1 MNAGGTAGGARG
13 RDPTTDP
20 SSQYFVD
27 AAHPYA
33 AAAATA
39 LTSHRAKSKWSHLS
53 SVPVPSP
60 LPASAAAAVLL
71 LLRRRPRT
79 ALRFHDFALRRRLLP
94 ARSPPPLVLSAAA
107 AHVAAASRLRGAA
120 LAVLASASRHYSP
133 AQVFNALA
141 ATYRRFA
148 SAPFVF
154 DLLLLAYLRSR
165 RDALAAASVARRI
178 LAAGARPLPSTAAA
192 LLRSLPSAAAALDMY
207 HQIYTR
213 PSPRSNGTVLLP
225 TVHTF
230 NSLLLAFHREGKC
243 DEFEIVLQEMARF
256 SCKHNVC
263 TYSIRIAEYCDGRD
277 LEKARGLWDEM
288 IQQGIQ
294 PDVTAYNTMISG
306 YCRAG
311 EVGMAEEMFKN
322 MEMGGIDPS
331 ATTFE
336 WLVRGHCTAGDAD
349 AAMLVR
355 ADMRRRGFGL
365 APEVVEEL
373 LDVLC
378 QNRRVEVGLDILRE
392 EMRRVEFVPTRRTYE
407 ALIKGFCDEGEVEVA
422 IRLQAEMA
430 GKGFNAGTEVY
441 HAFIRAYE
449 MSGDHEMMD
458 KLRKEM
464 AVMGRNLLYGEQMMY
479 CRYCSPPVSSESL
492 ESKESTNTGP

>member
-1 MNAGGTAGGARG
+1 MHAGAARC
-13 RDPTTDP
+13 RDPTADP
-20 SSQYFVD
+20 SSPYFVD
-27 AAHPYA
+27 PDRPYA
-33 AAAATA
+33 VAAASA

-53 SVPVPSP
+53 SVPAPSP
-60 LPASAAAAVLL
+60 LPPSAAAAVLL

-79 ALRFHDFALRRRLLP
+79 ALRFHAFALRRGLLILP
-94 ARSPPPLVLSAAA
+94 APLVLSASA

-120 LAVLASASRHYSP
+120 LDVLASAAHHHSP
-133 AQVFNALA
+133 AEIFNALA

-178 LAAGARPLPSTAAA
+178 LVAGGRPLPSTAAA
-192 LLRSLPSAAAALDMY
+192 LLRSLPSADAALDMY
-207 HQIYTR
+207 HQIYTH
-213 PSPRSNGTVLLP
+213 PSPKTNRLLLP

-230 NSLLLAFHREGKC
+230 NSLLLACYREGNC
-243 DEFEIVLQEMARF
+243 DGFETVLKEMDKY

-263 TYSIRIAEYCDGRD
+263 TYNIRMAGYCDRGEVD
-277 LEKARGLWDEM
+277 KARDLWDEM
-288 IQQGIQ
+288 IQENIQ
-294 PDVTAYNTMISG
+294 PDVTAYNTMIGG

-311 EVGMAEEMFKN
+311 EVGMAEEMFKD
-322 MEMGGIDPS
+322 MEIGGTNPS

-336 WLVRGHCTAGDAD
+336 SLVTGHCMAGEDD

-355 ADMRRRGFGL
+355 VDMRRRGFGM

-373 LDVLC
+373 LEVLC
-378 QNRRVEVGLDILRE
+378 QTGRVEDALGILRE
-392 EMRRVEFVPTRRTYE
+392 EMRREEFEPTRRSYKV
-407 ALIKGFCDEGEVEVA
+407 LIRGFCEEGEMEVA

-430 GKGFNAGTEVY
+430 GKGFKAGSEVY

-449 MSGDHEMMD
+449 DSEDFDMVDR
-458 KLRKEM
+458 LRKEM
-464 AVMGRNLLYGEQMMY
+464 VAM
-479 CRYCSPPVSSESL
+479 
-492 ESKESTNTGP
+492 STDSASTTEG

>member
-1 MNAGGTAGGARG
+1 MAAAGTRG
-13 RDPTTDP
+13 RDPTADP
-20 SSQYFVD
+20 SSRYFVD

-33 AAAATA
+33 SAAATA

-53 SVPVPSP
+53 SIPVPTP
-60 LPASAAAAVLL
+60 LTASAAAAVLL
-71 LLRRRPRT
+71 LLRRRPHT
-79 ALRFHDFALRRRLLP
+79 ALRFHAFALRRLLP
-94 ARSPPPLVLSAAA
+94 SHSPPPLVLSASA

-120 LAVLASASRHYSP
+120 LAVLASASRHHSP
-133 AQVFNALA
+133 AQIFNALA

-154 DLLLLAYLRSR
+154 DLLLLAYLHSR

-178 LAAGARPLPSTAAA
+178 LAAGGRPLPTTAAA
-192 LLRSLPSAAAALDMY
+192 LLRSLPSSAAALDMY
-207 HQIYTR
+207 HQIYTHST
-213 PSPRSNGTVLLP
+213 PHSNHLLLP

-230 NSLLLAFHREGKC
+230 NSLLLAFYREGKC
-243 DEFEIVLQEMARF
+243 DEFKIVLQEMEKY

-263 TYSIRIAEYCDGRD
+263 TYSIRMAEYCDCRD
-277 LEKARGLWDEM
+277 VEKARGLWDEM
-288 IQQGIQ
+288 IKEGIQ
-294 PDVTAYNTMISG
+294 PDVTAYNTMIGG

-336 WLVRGHCTAGDAD
+336 WLVRGHCMTGDVE

-365 APEVVEEL
+365 ASEVVEEL
-373 LDVLC
+373 LDALC
-378 QNRRVEVGLDILRE
+378 QNGRVQDGLGVLRE
-392 EMRRVEFVPTRRTYE
+392 EMRREEFVPTRRSYE
-407 ALIKGFCDEGEVEVA
+407 VSIKGFCDEGEVEVA
-422 IRLQAEMA
+422 MRLQAEMA
-430 GKGFNAGTEVY
+430 GKGFNAGSEVY

-449 MSGDHEMMD
+449 KSQDYEMVE

-464 AVMGRNLLYGEQMMY
+464 LVMG
-479 CRYCSPPVSSESL
+479 
-492 ESKESTNTGP
+492 T

>member
-1 MNAGGTAGGARG
+1 MNAASTSG
-13 RDPTTDP
+13 RDPTADP
-20 SSQYFVD
+20 SSLYFVD

-33 AAAATA
+33 VAAATA

-53 SVPVPSP
+53 SVPVSSP
-60 LPASAAAAVLL
+60 LPSSAAAAVLL
-71 LLRRRPRT
+71 LLRRRPHT
-79 ALRFHDFALRRRLLP
+79 ALRFHDFALRRLLP
-94 ARSPPPLVLSAAA
+94 SHSPPPLVLSASA

-120 LAVLASASRHYSP
+120 LSVLASATRHYSP
-133 AQVFNALA
+133 AQIFNALA

-192 LLRSLPSAAAALDMY
+192 LIRSLPSAAAALDMY
-207 HQIYTR
+207 HQIYTHS
-213 PSPRSNGTVLLP
+213 SPQSNQLLLP

-230 NSLLLAFHREGKC
+230 NSLLLAFYREGKC
-243 DEFEIVLQEMARF
+243 DEFKIVLQEMSKY

-263 TYSIRIAEYCDGRD
+263 TYSIRMAEYCDRRD
-277 LEKARGLWDEM
+277 VDKAQGLWDEM
-288 IQQGIQ
+288 IREGIQ
-294 PDVTAYNTMISG
+294 PDVTAYNTMIGG

-311 EVGMAEEMFKN
+311 EVGMTEEMFKN

-336 WLVRGHCTAGDAD
+336 WLVRGHCMSGDAD
-349 AAMLVR
+349 TAMLVR

-365 APEVVEEL
+365 ASEVVEEL
-373 LDVLC
+373 LDALC
-378 QNRRVEVGLDILRE
+378 QNGRVHDGLGVLRE
-392 EMRRVEFVPTRRTYE
+392 EMRREEYVPTRRSYE
-407 ALIKGFCDEGEVEVA
+407 VLIKGFCDEVEVEVA

-430 GKGFNAGTEVY
+430 GKGYNAGSEVY
-441 HAFIRAYE
+441 HAFIHAYE
-449 MSGDHEMMD
+449 KSRDYEMME

-464 AVMGRNLLYGEQMMY
+464 AAMDA
-479 CRYCSPPVSSESL
+479 
-492 ESKESTNTGP
+492 

>member
-1 MNAGGTAGGARG
+1 MNAASTSG
-13 RDPTTDP
+13 RDPTADP
-20 SSQYFVD
+20 SSPYFVD

-60 LPASAAAAVLL
+60 LPASAFAAVLF
-71 LLRRRPRT
+71 LLRRRPHT
-79 ALRFHDFALRRRLLP
+79 ALRFHAFALRRLLP
-94 ARSPPPLVLSAAA
+94 THSPPPLVLSASA

-133 AQVFNALA
+133 AQIFNALA

-192 LLRSLPSAAAALDMY
+192 LLRSLPSAVAALDMY
-207 HQIYTR
+207 HQIYTHS
-213 PSPRSNGTVLLP
+213 SPQSSQLLLP

-230 NSLLLAFHREGKC
+230 NSLLLAFYREGKC
-243 DEFEIVLQEMARF
+243 DEFKIVLQEMSTY
-256 SCKHNVC
+256 SCKHNVY
-263 TYSIRIAEYCDGRD
+263 TYSIRMAEYCDRRAV
-277 LEKARGLWDEM
+277 EKAQGLWDEM
-288 IQQGIQ
+288 IREGIQ
-294 PDVTAYNTMISG
+294 PDVTAYNTMIGG

-322 MEMGGIDPS
+322 MDMGGIDPS

-365 APEVVEEL
+365 ASEVVEEL
-373 LDVLC
+373 LDALC
-378 QNRRVEVGLDILRE
+378 QNGRVYDGLGVLRE
-392 EMRRVEFVPTRRTYE
+392 EMKREEFVPTRRSYE
-407 ALIKGFCDEGEVEVA
+407 VLIKGFCDEVEVEVA

-430 GKGFNAGTEVY
+430 GKGYNAGSKVY

-449 MSGDHEMMD
+449 KSQDYEMVE

-464 AVMGRNLLYGEQMMY
+464 ALMD
-479 CRYCSPPVSSESL
+479 
-492 ESKESTNTGP
+492 T

>member
-1 MNAGGTAGGARG
+1 MDAAGKRG
-13 RDPTTDP
+13 RDLTADP
-20 SSQYFVD
+20 SSRYFVD

-33 AAAATA
+33 SAAATA

-53 SVPVPSP
+53 SIPVPSP

-71 LLRRRPRT
+71 LLRRRPHT
-79 ALRFHDFALRRRLLP
+79 ALRFHAFALRRLLP
-94 ARSPPPLVLSAAA
+94 SHSPPPLVLSASA

-133 AQVFNALA
+133 AQIFNALA

-178 LAAGARPLPSTAAA
+178 LAAGGRPLPTTAAA
-192 LLRSLPSAAAALDMY
+192 LLRSLPSPAAALDMY
-207 HQIYTR
+207 HQIYTNST
-213 PSPRSNGTVLLP
+213 PQSNHLLLP

-230 NSLLLAFHREGKC
+230 NSLLLAFYREGKC
-243 DEFEIVLQEMARF
+243 DEFKIVLQEMGKY

-263 TYSIRIAEYCDGRD
+263 TYSIRMAEYCDCRD
-277 LEKARGLWDEM
+277 VEKARGLWDEM
-288 IQQGIQ
+288 IQEGIQ
-294 PDVTAYNTMISG
+294 PDVTAYNTMIGG

-311 EVGMAEEMFKN
+311 EVWMAEEMFKN

-331 ATTFE
+331 STTFE
-336 WLVRGHCTAGDAD
+336 WLVSAHCMAGDAE
-349 AAMLVR
+349 AAMLVH

-365 APEVVEEL
+365 ASEVVEEL
-373 LDVLC
+373 LDALC
-378 QNRRVEVGLDILRE
+378 QNGRVQDGLGVLRL
-392 EMRRVEFVPTRRTYE
+392 EMRREEFVPTRRSYE
-407 ALIKGFCDEGEVEVA
+407 VLIKGFCDEGEVEVA
-422 IRLQAEMA
+422 MRLQAEMA
-430 GKGFNAGTEVY
+430 GKGFNAGSEVY

-449 MSGDHEMMD
+449 KSQDYEMVE

-464 AVMGRNLLYGEQMMY
+464 LVM
-479 CRYCSPPVSSESL
+479 
-492 ESKESTNTGP
+492 ST

>member
-1 MNAGGTAGGARG
+1 MNAAGTRG
-13 RDPTTDP
+13 RDPTPDP
-20 SSQYFVD
+20 SSSYFVD

-53 SVPVPSP
+53 SIPVPSP
-60 LPASAAAAVLL
+60 LPPSATAAVLL
-71 LLRRRPRT
+71 LLRRRPHT
-79 ALRFHDFALRRRLLP
+79 ALRFHAFALRRLLP
-94 ARSPPPLVLSAAA
+94 SHSPPPLVLSASA

-133 AQVFNALA
+133 AEIFNALA

-207 HQIYTR
+207 HQIYTHST
-213 PSPRSNGTVLLP
+213 PQSSHLLQP

-230 NSLLLAFHREGKC
+230 NSLLLAFYREGKC
-243 DEFEIVLQEMARF
+243 DEFKIVLQEMGKY
-256 SCKHNVC
+256 SCRNNVC
-263 TYSIRIAEYCDGRD
+263 TYSIRMAEYCDCRD
-277 LEKARGLWDEM
+277 VEKARGLWGEM
-288 IQQGIQ
+288 VQEGIQ
-294 PDVTAYNTMISG
+294 PDVIVCNTMIGG

-322 MEMGGIDPS
+322 MEMDGIDPS

-336 WLVRGHCTAGDAD
+336 WLVRGHCMAGDAE
-349 AAMLVR
+349 AALLVR

-365 APEVVEEL
+365 ASEVVEEL
-373 LDVLC
+373 LDALC
-378 QNRRVEVGLDILRE
+378 QNGRVQDGLHVLRE
-392 EMRRVEFVPTRRTYE
+392 EMRREEFAPTRRSYE
-407 ALIKGFCDEGEVEVA
+407 ILIKGFCDEGEVEVA

-430 GKGFNAGTEVY
+430 GKGFNAGSEVY
-441 HAFIRAYE
+441 HAFICAYE
-449 MSGDHEMMD
+449 KSQDYEMVE

-464 AVMGRNLLYGEQMMY
+464 TVMG
-479 CRYCSPPVSSESL
+479 
-492 ESKESTNTGP
+492 T